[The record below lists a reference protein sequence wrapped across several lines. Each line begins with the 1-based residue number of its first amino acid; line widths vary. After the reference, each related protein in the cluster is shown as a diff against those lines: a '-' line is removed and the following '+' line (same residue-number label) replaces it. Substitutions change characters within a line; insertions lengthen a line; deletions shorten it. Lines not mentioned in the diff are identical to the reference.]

1 MKKCVAA
8 LALVASVYPVGHVA
22 AQSSTEVY
30 GFAKLGFTAGQ
41 GSVVDRTALSSMASR
56 FGISGGEDLGG
67 GLRAS
72 FVLEAGFN
80 LDDGYASNTNTNN
93 QADGAILGRGAS
105 FSRRAVVGL
114 ESSIGQLLVGR
125 DSTPHNGGGNSGG
138 QGWEH
143 PDYDTFFHIGVGNS
157 RAAVGSAGGYASTK
171 ASNSLAYVSPNFDGI
186 RLALQTYLGEN
197 PHPAPNAGSG
207 NSVLLAYDKNPLS
220 LGAAYGKTITG
231 AGTNVKTTH
240 VGGSFDIGATKLMG
254 YVRKDANTGMPDV
267 DGFVFGTRI
276 RIGTAG
282 GELRASLSQTE
293 KLNAKT
299 RQFAIGYWQHMSKRT
314 ALFSTWARVGNSG
327 GAAAALNNSVTGANQ
342 SSRGYDL
349 GLQHSF

>member
-1 MKKCVAA
+1 MKKHVAA

-22 AQSSTEVY
+22 AQSSTEVF

-41 GSVVDRTALSSMASR
+41 GSVMDRTALSSMASR
-56 FGISGGEDLGG
+56 FGIRGGEDLGG
-67 GLRAS
+67 GLGAS
-72 FVLEAGFN
+72 FWLEAGFN

-93 QADGAILGRGAS
+93 QANGAILGQGAS
-105 FSRRAVVGL
+105 FGRRAVVGL

-125 DSTPHNGGGNSGG
+125 DGTPHSGG
-138 QGWEH
+138 SQEWGH
-143 PDYDTFFHIGVGNS
+143 PDYDPYFHLGVGNS
-157 RAAVGSAGGYASTK
+157 RAGVGSAGGYASTR
-171 ASNSLAYVSPNFDGI
+171 ASNSLGYISPNFDGI
-186 RLALQTYLGEN
+186 RLQLQTYLGEN

-220 LGAAYGKTITG
+220 LGAAYGKTTTG
-231 AGTNVKTTH
+231 AGTNVKTTNI
-240 VGGSFDIGATKLMG
+240 GGSFDIGAAKLMG
-254 YVRKDANTGMPDV
+254 YVRKDANTSMPDV